1 MFGRIN
7 KRTIFLLL
15 FILIFIIV
23 IFINFILKSN
33 DDKENYTRQLDFE
46 QYLDNGIQLSEFLE
60 KKEYLDNIEI
70 NQIKIK
76 DGIEY
81 TIKNNGNNEVY
92 ISNEIEILI
101 GEDAILLSDSIDGK
115 IKLEPN
121 EEKIITIDSTINQ
134 LSQKLGYYIDI
145 KKISIIKPIY
155 VKYDENKLLGIV
167 KGTYNE

>member
-46 QYLDNGIQLSEFLE
+46 QYLDNGIQFSEFLE

-115 IKLEPN
+115 IK
-121 EEKIITIDSTINQ
+121 
-134 LSQKLGYYIDI
+134 YM
-145 KKISIIKPIY
+145 
-155 VKYDENKLLGIV
+155 
-167 KGTYNE
+167 